1 MKPLTLED
9 YTDIFLENYLGLK
22 LNKENKENES
32 GSKSDNRDIREE
44 HSGSDR
50 QSS

>member
-22 LNKENKENES
+22 LNKKDKENES
-32 GSKSDNRDIREE
+32 RSEFDNKDAREE
-44 HSGSDR
+44 HSR
-50 QSS
+50 NN